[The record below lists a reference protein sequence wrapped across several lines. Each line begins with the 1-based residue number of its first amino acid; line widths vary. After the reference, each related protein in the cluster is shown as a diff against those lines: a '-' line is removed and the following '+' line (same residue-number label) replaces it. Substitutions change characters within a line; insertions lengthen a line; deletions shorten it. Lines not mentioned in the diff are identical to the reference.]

1 MHIKC
6 VFVELVLDCTFVA
19 ADILGYIL
27 ASGGLGRVQKVAGAS
42 SGRCQLKRQAAGI
55 FGGVQKQWQKRYC
68 IVEEGW
74 LMYFKD
80 EVMKELKG
88 RIALNEVNEVK
99 TEGVTEEG
107 DEVPESGAAFSFEQG
122 GREWVF
128 AASSE
133 GEMKEWARK
142 IIGS

>member
-1 MHIKC
+1 MKVRSIPKSK
-6 VFVELVLDCTFVA
+6 
-19 ADILGYIL
+19 
-27 ASGGLGRVQKVAGAS
+27 SGGGRAGES
-42 SGRCQLKRQAAGI
+42 RRTRG
-55 FGGVQKQWQKRYC
+55 
-68 IVEEGW
+68 
-74 LMYFKD
+74 
-80 EVMKELKG
+80 ELRR

-107 DEVPESGAAFSFEQG
+107 DEVPERGAAFSFEQG

-142 IIGS
+142 IGGS

>member
-1 MHIKC
+1 MK
-6 VFVELVLDCTFVA
+6 VRSLPKSK
-19 ADILGYIL
+19 
-27 ASGGLGRVQKVAGAS
+27 SGGGRAGEY
-42 SGRCQLKRQAAGI
+42 RRT
-55 FGGVQKQWQKRYC
+55 
-68 IVEEGW
+68 
-74 LMYFKD
+74 
-80 EVMKELKG
+80 KELKG
-88 RIALNEVNEVK
+88 RIALNEVTDVK

-107 DEVPESGAAFSFEQG
+107 YEVPESGAAFSFEQG

>member
-1 MHIKC
+1 
-6 VFVELVLDCTFVA
+6 
-19 ADILGYIL
+19 
-27 ASGGLGRVQKVAGAS
+27 
-42 SGRCQLKRQAAGI
+42 
-55 FGGVQKQWQKRYC
+55 
-68 IVEEGW
+68 
-74 LMYFKD
+74 MYFKD
-80 EVMKELKG
+80 EGMKELKG
-88 RIALNEVNEVK
+88 RIDLNEVNEVK

-128 AASSE
+128 AARSE

>member
-1 MHIKC
+1 MESVMNSSLKVSSIRKSHESAFAETPAIA
-6 VFVELVLDCTFVA
+6 ETLTQIRYA
-19 ADILGYIL
+19 AIDFL
-27 ASGGLGRVQKVAGAS
+27 
-42 SGRCQLKRQAAGI
+42 
-55 FGGVQKQWQKRYC
+55 
-68 IVEEGW
+68 
-74 LMYFKD
+74 
-80 EVMKELKG
+80 
-88 RIALNEVNEVK
+88 ALNEVNEVK